1 MENKEFP
8 SDIAIHCPTQES
20 FNKVIKR
27 LEEMKIKNL
36 FTENVWLRKKAKTC
50 ISVGLQNDT
59 NCKFI
64 EYTYIGYYEDN
75 NYTIIKAKEFLKE
88 YNMEERN
95 LKLSLES
102 ATELYKTATD
112 EMKTILENTFPELVK
127 SKYPM
132 SHDELQEM
140 IKDKDTCFI
149 TTESVVNKAKVWFD
163 ASRYHTNRNII
174 LSEKR
179 AKEHL
184 ALIQLTALR
193 DKWNEIDEF
202 EPDWSDGNIA
212 KYCISNQEGVTYID
226 EWWTTSSPLYFR
238 TEETCALFF
247 KTFKDLIEEAKNLI

>member
-1 MENKEFP
+1 MENMYL
-8 SDIAIHCPTQES
+8 SGIRVLC
-20 FNKVIKR
+20 N
-27 LEEMKIKNL
+27 
-36 FTENVWLRKKAKTC
+36 TENEAIKLLSFLDKKGYFWSTGQKLTDVNFWTGRPIAYI
-50 ISVGLQNDT
+50 ISGLGE
-59 NCKFI
+59 I
-64 EYTYIGYYEDN
+64 VYTRTYESKAISYQIFEEKYIKQ
-75 NYTIIKAKEFLKE
+75 I
-88 YNMEERN
+88 NMQERN